1 MIKLEMAV
9 PVDGRRRFRGL
20 LLGAEG
26 DAARIRRSDAAPG
39 ESEEV
44 LLPIEEMLEAK
55 LVLTDA
61 LIAKSLKRGKSAE
74 RRTRQEGEEGS
85 MQIRRAAGGTR
96 RHAHDDKGE

>member
-1 MIKLEMAV
+1 
-9 PVDGRRRFRGL
+9 
-20 LLGAEG
+20 
-26 DAARIRRSDAAPG
+26 
-39 ESEEV
+39 
-44 LLPIEEMLEAK
+44 MLEAK